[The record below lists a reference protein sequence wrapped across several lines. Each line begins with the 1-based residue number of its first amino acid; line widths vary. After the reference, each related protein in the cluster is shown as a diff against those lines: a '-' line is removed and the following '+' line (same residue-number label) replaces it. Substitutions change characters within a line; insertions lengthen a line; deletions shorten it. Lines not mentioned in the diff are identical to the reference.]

1 MGNLKVTMTDVNG
14 EAKVFENVEEGT
26 SLMELGKQNGVAG
39 IMGDCGG
46 GCACATCHVYVDQAW
61 WNRVGEPDDIEFAM
75 LDMVADVMKDTSR
88 LGCQIKMKPELDG
101 LEVTVAPAS
110 SY

>member
-14 EAKVFENVEEGT
+14 ETRVFENVEEGT

-46 GCACATCHVYVDQAW
+46 GCACATCHVYVDEAW
-61 WNRVGEPDDIEFAM
+61 WPKVGEPDDIEFAM